1 MIMNFERPTSEG
13 DLDAILRVAYNH
25 ACKRNYDDALA
36 ICNWLIEDKDTAVAG
51 YRQRAAVKEHMADVA
66 GATLDL
72 QDVVSRFAHE
82 PADFHA
88 LGILLLQSGATLDAI
103 DAFGK
108 AIQLGEAAGNHFYT
122 NSSLLFRA
130 EAYLK
135 RTDFRAAL
143 ADSAR
148 LPGGYKTHIPGSG
161 MRSKEEIS
169 SEAETAIAR
178 KSKTRFRSA
187 L

>member
-1 MIMNFERPTSEG
+1 MNFERPSSEE
-13 DLDAILRVAYNH
+13 DLDAILRDAYNH
-25 ACKRNYDDALA
+25 ACKRDYDDALA
-36 ICNWLIEDKDTAVAG
+36 ICNWLIEDKATEVAG

-72 QDVVSRFAHE
+72 QNVVSRFAHE
-82 PADFHA
+82 PGDFHA
-88 LGILLLQSGATLDAI
+88 LGILLLQSGATLEAI

-108 AIQLGEAAGNHFYT
+108 AIHLGEAVGNRFYT

-135 RTDFRAAL
+135 RTDFGEAL
-143 ADSAR
+143 ADSAK

-169 SEAETAIAR
+169 SEAETAIDR
-178 KSKTRFRSA
+178 QSRNRFRSD